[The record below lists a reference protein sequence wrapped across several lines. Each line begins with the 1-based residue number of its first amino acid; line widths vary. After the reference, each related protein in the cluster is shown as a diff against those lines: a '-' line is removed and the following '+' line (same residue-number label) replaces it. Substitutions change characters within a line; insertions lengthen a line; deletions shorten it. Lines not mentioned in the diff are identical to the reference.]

1 MQFERYGHQYV
12 IRLDP
17 GEEVMASLRDFA
29 TREDIRGAYFLAI
42 GAFSRVRLRYFDVAQ
57 KRYLERRVD
66 EQVEVVSL
74 LGSIARDERGEPLL
88 HVHASVSD
96 AQTRAH
102 NGHLAEGLVRPT
114 LEVFLTGL
122 DGEVRRATDPETGLE
137 LLALGRALRH

>member
-1 MQFERYGHQYV
+1 MRFERFGGQYV

-17 GEEVMASLRDFA
+17 GEEVMGSLRAFA
-29 TREDIRGAYFLAI
+29 AREGIRGAYFLAI

-57 KRYLERRVD
+57 KRYLDRDVD

-74 LGSIARDERGEPLL
+74 LGSIARDDRGQPLL
-88 HVHASVSD
+88 HVHVSVSD

-114 LEVFLTGL
+114 LEVFLTAL
-122 DGEVRRATDPETGLE
+122 DGEIRRARDPETGLQ
-137 LLALGRALRH
+137 LLALEHALRR